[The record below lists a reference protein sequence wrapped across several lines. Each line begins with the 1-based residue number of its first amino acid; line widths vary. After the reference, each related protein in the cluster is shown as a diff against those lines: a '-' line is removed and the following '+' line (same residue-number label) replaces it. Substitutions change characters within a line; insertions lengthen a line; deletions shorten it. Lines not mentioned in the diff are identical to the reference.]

1 MIGPMS
7 FVDLNDSIIAQVR
20 EAADIVDIVS
30 QVTPL
35 KAAGKNFKGLCPFHR
50 EKTPS
55 FNVDRSRGFFYCF
68 GCGTGG
74 DVFKFVMLTERFN
87 FPEAVEFVAN
97 RVGITLPRKTTS
109 KKRDSD
115 REELFELLEEASA
128 AFHQALEWVPN
139 PADDYLKNREI
150 SKDVRAKYGFGFA
163 PDAWDYLLTRL
174 GRKYNADRLEAAGL
188 ILPRKTGSGHYDRF
202 RNRLMIPIHNEGGN
216 VIGFG
221 GRTLDGSDPKYLNSP
236 ESEVFNK
243 STILYN
249 LHRSKQFIRRLD
261 RAILVEGYFDCIAL
275 DANGINGAVASMG
288 TSLTPGQA
296 SLIAR
301 YTKRVIV
308 CYDGDDAG
316 RNATL
321 KAAPVLL
328 SAGLGVEVMN
338 VGAGDDPDT
347 FIRRHGADAFVEAL
361 SSTTE
366 LIDFALSAWI
376 PDPGALTS
384 SEKARKL
391 DALTP
396 LLASMQGVLRNDAAQ
411 KVADWLRLQF
421 DVVWSRLRSSGGF
434 ARQTEP
440 TRSGPTSNRNVN
452 GEKHILAAIVQEAE
466 MGELIDRLREDYF
479 RDPACR
485 AIFREL
491 SAMRRQGA
499 IDYNALG
506 GRLRGERET
515 ELLAEIVHWEE
526 VIPDSLEQIVAP
538 MARQALDERL
548 DEVQRRIQQGDGD
561 SDALFTEKM
570 QLLNELKELKRPIS
584 G

>member
-1 MIGPMS
+1 MS

-20 EAADIVDIVS
+20 EAADIVDFVS

-87 FPEAVEFVAN
+87 FPEAVEFVAG
-97 RVGITLPRKTTS
+97 RVGITLPRKTS
-109 KKRDSD
+109 SVKRDTD
-115 REELFELLEEASA
+115 RELLLEVLDEASA
-128 AFHQALEWVPN
+128 AFHQALGWVPN
-139 PADDYLKNREI
+139 PADEYLKKREI
-150 SKDVRAKYGFGFA
+150 SKEIRSSYGFGYA

-174 GRKYNADRLEAAGL
+174 GRKYDAERLEKAGL
-188 ILPRKTGSGHYDRF
+188 ILPRKTGNGHYDRF
-202 RNRLMIPIHNEGGN
+202 RNRLMIPIHNEGGS

-243 STILYN
+243 STLLYN
-249 LHRSKQFIRRLD
+249 LHRAKQSIRRLD

-275 DANGINGAVASMG
+275 DANGIHGAVASMG

-308 CYDGDDAG
+308 CYDGDSAG

-328 SAGLGVEVMN
+328 SAGLNVEVLN
-338 VGAGDDPDT
+338 VGEGDDPDT
-347 FIRRHGADAFVEAL
+347 FIRKHGADAFVEAL
-361 SSTTE
+361 AGTTE

-384 SEKARKL
+384 SEKAQKL

-396 LLASMQGVLRNDAAQ
+396 LLVAMQGVLRNDAAQ

-421 DVVWSRLRSSGGF
+421 DVVWSRLRGSGG
-434 ARQTEP
+434 ASRQAEP
-440 TRSGPTSNRNVN
+440 TRSGTANNRNVN
-452 GEKHILAAIVQEAE
+452 GEKHLLAAIVQEAAL
-466 MGELIDRLREDYF
+466 GDVVDRLREDYF
-479 RDPACR
+479 RDASCR

-491 SAMRRQGA
+491 AELRRRGTV
-499 IDYNALG
+499 DYNTLG
-506 GRLRGERET
+506 TRLRGEKET
-515 ELLAEIVHWEE
+515 ETLAEIVHWEQ
-526 VIPDSLEQIVAP
+526 VLPDSLEQIIAP
-538 MARQALDERL
+538 MERQYLEERL
-548 DEVQRRIQQGDGD
+548 SEVQRRIQQGEGD
-561 SDALFTEKM
+561 PDALFEEKM
-570 QLLNELKELKRPIS
+570 QLMKEIKGQARPAT
-584 G
+584 

>member
-1 MIGPMS
+1 MS

-20 EAADIVDIVS
+20 DAADIVDVVG

-97 RVGITLPRKTTS
+97 RAGITLPRKTSS
-109 KKRDSD
+109 KKRDTD
-115 REELFELLEEASA
+115 REELLELLEEASA
-128 AFHQALEWVPN
+128 SFHQALGWLPN
-139 PADDYLKNREI
+139 AADDYLKNREI
-150 SKDVRAKYGFGFA
+150 SKEVRERYGFGHA
-163 PDAWDYLLTRL
+163 PDSWDYLLTRL
-174 GRKYNADRLEAAGL
+174 GRKYNADRLEKAGL
-188 ILPRKTGSGHYDRF
+188 ILPRKSGSGHYDRF
-202 RNRLMIPIHNEGGN
+202 RNRLMIPIHNESGN

-221 GRTLDGSDPKYLNSP
+221 GRTLDGSEPKYLNSP

-243 STILYN
+243 SKLLYN
-249 LHRSKQFIRRLD
+249 LHRAKQPIRRLD

-275 DANGINGAVASMG
+275 DANGVHGAVASMG
-288 TSLTPGQA
+288 TSLTSGQA

-328 SAGLGVEVMN
+328 SAGLAVEVLN
-338 VGAGDDPDT
+338 VGDGDDPDT
-347 FIRRHGADAFVEAL
+347 FIKKHGSDAFVEAL
-361 SSTTE
+361 SGTTE
-366 LIDFALSAWI
+366 LIDFALAAWI
-376 PDPGALTS
+376 PDPAALTS
-384 SEKARKL
+384 SEKVQKL

-396 LLASMQGVLRNDAAQ
+396 LLVSMQGVLRNDAAQ

-421 DVVWSRLRSSGGF
+421 DVVWSRLRSSGSSV
-434 ARQTEP
+434 RQPEP
-440 TRSGPTSNRNVN
+440 ARSGATPGRNVN
-452 GEKHILAAIVQEAE
+452 GEKHLLAAIVQEAE
-466 MGELIDRLREDYF
+466 LGTLVDRLREEHF

-485 AIFREL
+485 TIFREL
-491 SAMRRQGA
+491 SELRRRGA
-499 IDYNALG
+499 IDFNALG
-506 GRLRGERET
+506 SRLRGEHET
-515 ELLAEIVHWEE
+515 QTLAEIVHWDE
-526 VIPDSLEQIVAP
+526 VLPNSLEQIVAP
-538 MARQALDERL
+538 MERQYLDERL
-548 DEVQRRIQQGDGD
+548 EEVQRRIQQGEGD
-561 SDALFTEKM
+561 TDTLISEKM
-570 QLLNELKELKRPIS
+570 ELMKELKALAK
-584 G
+584 

>member
-1 MIGPMS
+1 MS

-20 EAADIVDIVS
+20 EAADIVDFVS

-74 DVFKFVMLTERFN
+74 DIFKFVMLTERFN

-97 RVGITLPRKTTS
+97 RAGISLPRKTST
-109 KKRDSD
+109 KKRDTD

-128 AFHQALEWVPN
+128 AFHQSLGWVPN
-139 PADDYLKNREI
+139 PADEYLTKRQI
-150 SKDVRAKYGFGFA
+150 SKEIRGKYGFGYA
-163 PDAWDYLLTRL
+163 PDSWDYLLTRL
-174 GRKYNADRLEAAGL
+174 GRKYHASRLEAAGL
-188 ILPRKTGSGHYDRF
+188 ILPRKSGTGHYDRF

-243 STILYN
+243 STLLYN
-249 LHRSKQFIRRLD
+249 LHRAKQSIRRLD

-275 DANGINGAVASMG
+275 DANGVNGAVASMG

-296 SLIAR
+296 SLIGR

-308 CYDGDDAG
+308 CYDGDPAG

-328 SAGLGVEVMN
+328 SSGLNVEVLN
-338 VGAGDDPDT
+338 VGQGDDPDT
-347 FIRRHGADAFVEAL
+347 FIKKHGADAFMESL
-361 SSTTE
+361 SETTE
-366 LIDFALSAWI
+366 LIDFALNAWV
-376 PDPGALTS
+376 PDPASLTS
-384 SEKARKL
+384 AEKAQKL
-391 DALTP
+391 DALSP

-411 KVADWLRLQF
+411 RVADWLRLQF
-421 DVVWSRLRSSGGF
+421 DVVWSRLRTTGSLV
-434 ARQTEP
+434 RQTEP
-440 TRSGPTSNRNVN
+440 TRSGATPTRNVN
-452 GEKHILAAIVQEAE
+452 GEKHLLAAIVQDAAPED
-466 MGELIDRLREDYF
+466 LVDRIRESYF

-485 AIFREL
+485 TIFKEL
-491 SAMRRQGA
+491 SDLRARGSV
-499 IDYNALG
+499 DYNALG
-506 GRLRGERET
+506 SRLRGEKET

-526 VIPDSLEQIVAP
+526 VFPASLEQIVAP
-538 MARQALDERL
+538 MERQWLDERL

-561 SDALFTEKM
+561 ADALLAEKM
-570 QLLNELKELKRPIS
+570 ELLRELKARKV
-584 G
+584 

>member
-1 MIGPMS
+1 MS

-20 EAADIVDIVS
+20 EAADIVDFVS

-35 KAAGKNFKGLCPFHR
+35 KAAGKNYKGLCPFHR

-97 RVGITLPRKTTS
+97 RVGITLPRKTTG

-115 REELFELLEEASA
+115 REELFELLDEASA

-139 PADDYLKNREI
+139 PADDYLKKREI
-150 SKDVRAKYGFGFA
+150 PKEVRAKYGFGYA

-174 GRKYNADRLEAAGL
+174 GRKYGAEQLEKGGL
-188 ILPRKTGSGHYDRF
+188 VLPRKSGSGHYDRF
-202 RNRLMIPIHNEGGN
+202 RNRLMIPIHNDSGN

-221 GRTLDGSDPKYLNSP
+221 GRSLDGSDPKYLNSP
-236 ESEVFNK
+236 ESDVFNK
-243 STILYN
+243 STLLYN
-249 LHRSKQFIRRLD
+249 LHRAKQAIRRLD

-275 DANGINGAVASMG
+275 DANGVHGAVASMG

-301 YTKRVIV
+301 STKRVIV
-308 CYDGDDAG
+308 CYDGDEAG

-328 SAGLGVEVMN
+328 SAGLNVEVFN
-338 VGAGDDPDT
+338 VGQGDDPDT
-347 FIRRHGADAFVEAL
+347 FVKKHGADAFVEAL

-366 LIDFALSAWI
+366 LIDFALEHWV
-376 PDPGALTS
+376 PDPAAMTS
-384 SEKARKL
+384 AEKAQKL
-391 DALTP
+391 DALAP
-396 LLASMQGVLRNDAAQ
+396 LLVSMQGVLRNDAAQ
-411 KVADWLRLQF
+411 RVADWMRLQF
-421 DVVWSRLRSSGGF
+421 DVVWSRFRASGGP
-434 ARQTEP
+434 ARPSEP
-440 TRSGPTSNRNVN
+440 TRSGSIPNRNVN
-452 GEKHILAAIVQEAE
+452 GEKHLLAAIVQESAPPD
-466 MGELIDRLREDYF
+466 LIERLREEYF
-479 RDPACR
+479 LDPSCR

-506 GRLRGERET
+506 SRLRGEKDT
-515 ELLAEIVHWEE
+515 EALAEIVHWSE
-526 VIPDSLEQIVAP
+526 VLPESLEQIVAP
-538 MARQALDERL
+538 MERQYLDERL

-561 SDALFTEKM
+561 QDALMTEKM
-570 QLLNELKELKRPIS
+570 HLMRELKSPRR
-584 G
+584 

>member
-1 MIGPMS
+1 MS

-20 EAADIVDIVS
+20 EAADIVDFVS

-35 KAAGKNFKGLCPFHR
+35 KSAGKNFKGLCPFHR

-87 FPEAVEFVAN
+87 FPEAVEFVAG
-97 RVGITLPRKTTS
+97 RLGITLPRKTTS

-115 REELFELLEEASA
+115 REELLELLEEASA

-139 PADDYLKNREI
+139 PADEYLEKREI
-150 SKDVRAKYGFGFA
+150 SKEVRAKYGFGYA

-188 ILPRKTGSGHYDRF
+188 VLPRKTGSGHYDRF
-202 RNRLMIPIHNEGGN
+202 RNRLMIPIHNESGN

-243 STILYN
+243 STLLYN
-249 LHRSKQFIRRLD
+249 LHRAKQSIRRLD

-275 DANGINGAVASMG
+275 DANGVQGAVASMG

-328 SAGLGVEVMN
+328 SAGLNVEVFN
-338 VGAGDDPDT
+338 VGAGDDPDS
-347 FIRRHGADAFVEAL
+347 FIKKHGTDAFVEAL
-361 SSTTE
+361 SETTE
-366 LIDFALSAWI
+366 LIDFALSAWV

-384 SEKARKL
+384 SEKAQKL

-421 DVVWSRLRSSGGF
+421 DVVWSRLRSSGSVV
-434 ARQTEP
+434 RQGEP
-440 TRSGPTSNRNVN
+440 TRSGAVSNRNVN
-452 GEKHILAAIVQEAE
+452 GEKHLLAAIVQEVAPE
-466 MGELIDRLREDYF
+466 EIVARVKESWF
-479 RDPACR
+479 RDGSCR
-485 AIFREL
+485 TIFREL
-491 SAMRRQGA
+491 TALREQGA

-506 GRLRGERET
+506 SRLRGERET
-515 ELLAEIVHWEE
+515 ELLAEIVHWEDVVPE
-526 VIPDSLEQIVAP
+526 SLEQIVGP
-538 MARQALDERL
+538 MERQALDERL

-561 SDALFTEKM
+561 ADALFVEKM
-570 QLLNELKELKRPIS
+570 DLLRELKTLKR
-584 G
+584 